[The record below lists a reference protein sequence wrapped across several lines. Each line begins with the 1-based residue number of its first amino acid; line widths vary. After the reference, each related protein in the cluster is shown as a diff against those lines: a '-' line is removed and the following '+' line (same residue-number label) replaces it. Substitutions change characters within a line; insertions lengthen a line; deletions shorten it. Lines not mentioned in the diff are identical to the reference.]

1 MVSPFSSLSQVSVTA
16 RTSRP
21 VTVRWW
27 EMTYLLL
34 TRDLALTKQQYRNF
48 LAALLIFTDLPLLQP
63 RREGN
68 TAGMPSDLTII
79 KDLSESRV
87 GHREEKRR
95 ENKVC
100 FEYRRRGLG

>member
-1 MVSPFSSLSQVSVTA
+1 MVGNDILVA
-16 RTSRP
+16 DERP
-21 VTVRWW
+21 
-27 EMTYLLL
+27 
-34 TRDLALTKQQYRNF
+34 ALTKQQYRNF